1 MRFPQVDRPDENRLR
16 IVFGDTVISFGL
28 AANAT
33 FEDIARTLGEF
44 SIPRHGHPLA
54 IDITLN
60 QAPPGPD
67 KRPSTSTA
75 LRRFRTGR
83 SLVDA

>member
-1 MRFPQVDRPDENRLR
+1 MKSSHVDHSQESRLR
-16 IVFGDTVISFGL
+16 IVFSDTVISFGL
-28 AANAT
+28 AADAT
-33 FEDIARTLGEF
+33 FADIAWTLGEF

-60 QAPPGPD
+60 QASPDPD

-75 LRRFRTGR
+75 FRRFQMVR